1 MHKRDSA
8 LRPWRLYS
16 GTETVELSSENLFF
30 QFLKHIALFHGG
42 SEPLHMLVFALTSAW
57 KALLL
62 SLAANHLQ
70 LQTVSCYKAMEMNVG
85 EVTFK
90 QKLEGEA
97 GHIRRKESSVT
108 SQKGS
113 FASPESERRCYDW
126 CKRSGSEGE
135 SQVLQA

>member
-1 MHKRDSA
+1 MISLVLHVYWVTPLCKPVSGKLTHKRDSA

-30 QFLKHIALFHGG
+30 QFLKHIALFHCG

-70 LQTVSCYKAMEMNVG
+70 LQTVSCYKAMEMNV
-85 EVTFK
+85 EIEK
-90 QKLEGEA
+90 
-97 GHIRRKESSVT
+97 
-108 SQKGS
+108 
-113 FASPESERRCYDW
+113 
-126 CKRSGSEGE
+126 
-135 SQVLQA
+135 